1 MLLNATIDKFA
12 NMQFEDI
19 ISTLIDLTVKFT
31 LRVVLAIVIFI
42 VGKWLINKLNNFVGN
57 IMSKRKS
64 DPSIM
69 TFTRSFINI
78 SLLIM
83 LLIVVVGTLGVETSS
98 FVALFASAGVA
109 IGMALSGNLQNF
121 AGGVVILLFKP
132 YKVGDYIVAQN
143 MEGTVKEIQIFSTIL
158 TTGDNKTVII
168 PNGGLSTGA
177 ITNFSSQDR
186 RRVEWVI
193 GVEYGQDYDAA
204 KSVIIDLLNADQR
217 VLRDPAYMVALKEL
231 ADSSVNIVI
240 RAWVLPSE
248 YWNVFFDMNEKI
260 YKTFNEKGIGFPFPQ
275 LDVHLTSPAKEN

>member
-1 MLLNATIDKFA
+1 
-12 NMQFEDI
+12 MQFEDI

>member
-217 VLRDPAYMVALKEL
+217 ILRDPAYMVALKEL

-275 LDVHLTSPAKEN
+275 LDVHLTSSAKEN